1 LLAEYGYIGLLL
13 ALAIF
18 FALTT
23 LLLPFSLSLPA
34 RLTIYFRRVQH
45 YLDIHYPFMTKF
57 VPSLPKF
64 PRFMQ
69 VIPYRPSPA
78 KNSTFECGM
87 ETIGKSWMRFN
98 FRYYYYALVFIALDV
113 MVVFIYP
120 WAVGLK
126 GLGLFGFIGILVL
139 IFILFIGYLYA
150 WKKKVLEWK

>member
-1 LLAEYGYIGLLL
+1 LLADYGYIGLLL

-18 FALTT
+18 FAATT
-23 LLLPFSLSLPA
+23 LLLPFSLSLPS
-34 RLTIYFRRVQH
+34 RLTAYYRRFQQ
-45 YLDIHYPFMTKF
+45 YLETHYPFMTRF
-57 VPSLPKF
+57 IPPLPRF

-69 VIPYRPSPA
+69 IVPYKPSPV

-87 ETIGKSWMRFN
+87 ETIGKSWIRFN
-98 FRYYYYALVFIALDV
+98 FRYYFYALVFIALDV

-120 WAVGLK
+120 WAVELK
-126 GLGLFGFIGILVL
+126 GLGLFGFIGVLVL

>member
-18 FALTT
+18 FAVTT

-34 RLTIYFRRVQH
+34 RLAVYFRRFQR
-45 YLDIHYPFMTKF
+45 YLDTRYPFMTKF
-57 VPSLPKF
+57 MPPLPRF
-64 PRFMQ
+64 PKFMQ
-69 VIPYRPSPA
+69 VVPYNPTPVKS
-78 KNSTFECGM
+78 STFECGM
-87 ETIGKSWMRFN
+87 ETIGKAWVRFN
-98 FRYYYYALVFIALDV
+98 FRYYFYALVFIALDV

-139 IFILFIGYLYA
+139 IFVLFIGYLYA